1 MSEWNYTKCAKP
13 FTSVEEAREYLTG
26 KDFAGWILKR
36 DNGYS
41 AVCPTYPEGFYPDA
55 TVVEEVNNSKN
66 EMGTAVATESASCCS

>member
-13 FTSVEEAREYLTG
+13 FSSVDEARQYLEE

-55 TVVEEVNNSKN
+55 TKVEVVNNSKN
-66 EMGTAVATESASCCS
+66 EMGARSNGSESCCA

>member
-13 FTSVEEAREYLTG
+13 FTSVDEARSYLTG

-41 AVCPTYPEGFYPDA
+41 AVCPAYPEGFYPDA
-55 TVVEEVNNSKN
+55 SVVEEVNNSHN
-66 EMGTAVATESASCCS
+66 EMGTLVAEEPASCCA